1 MAEIFSF
8 PEGIAP
14 QTQDPEAQLPPRP
27 RGVPD
32 EVWRAVESVRAMRR
46 LPGVRY
52 REIPVPSTLA
62 DYGIGVALGIGADD
76 AYSRSF
82 LHLRSE
88 EHASGWI
95 MLLYSRRPREEW
107 GGRWRCV
114 CFARMPLDSSEN
126 DGLAPSMYWEDMC
139 DYLCDVEPDSVAGT
153 VSVTQNTVF
162 GSQGADTFAG
172 CEIRVSYTP
181 SIPPAHGFEP
191 GGCVE
196 AWAEFLKST
205 VRGEG
210 ESRVE
215 RTYA

>member
-14 QTQDPEAQLPPRP
+14 RAQDSQAHLPPRP
-27 RGVPD
+27 QGVPD
-32 EVWRAVESVRAMRR
+32 EVWRAVESVRAMRTV
-46 LPGVRY
+46 PGVHY

-62 DYGIGVALGIGADD
+62 DYGIGVALGIEASD
-76 AYSRSF
+76 AYSHHHRQQ
-82 LHLRSE
+82 
-88 EHASGWI
+88 ANGWI
-95 MLLYSRRPREEW
+95 MLLYGRRFYEEW
-107 GGRWRCV
+107 NSRWRCV
-114 CFARMPLDSSEN
+114 CFAQLPLESSEN

-139 DYLCDVEPDSVAGT
+139 EYLGDVVPDSVDGT
-153 VSVTQNTVF
+153 VSITQNTAF

-181 SIPPAHGFEP
+181 AIPPACGFDP
-191 GGCVE
+191 GACVE
-196 AWAEFLKST
+196 TWAEFLKST

-215 RTYA
+215 RNYA

>member
-14 QTQDPEAQLPPRP
+14 LAQDSQAHLPPRP
-27 RGVPD
+27 QGVPD
-32 EVWRAVESVRAMRR
+32 EVWRAVESVRTMRAV
-46 LPGVRY
+46 PGVHY

-62 DYGIGVALGIGADD
+62 DYGIGVGLGIEASD
-76 AYSRSF
+76 AHSHHRF
-82 LHLRSE
+82 
-88 EHASGWI
+88 ATGWI
-95 MLLYSRRPREEW
+95 MLLYNRRPREEW
-107 GGRWRCV
+107 NSRWRCV
-114 CFARMPLDSSEN
+114 CFAQLPLESNEN
-126 DGLAPSMYWEDMC
+126 DGLAPSLYWEDMC
-139 DYLCDVEPDSVAGT
+139 EYLGDVVPDSVDGT
-153 VSVTQNTVF
+153 VSITQNTAF

-181 SIPPAHGFEP
+181 TILPACGFDP

-215 RTYA
+215 RNYA